1 MSTRPPDQPES
12 TLERIMDERREKGRS
27 LRAVGS
33 HPYRNDVGPS
43 SAIAE
48 VRARYEPTRPAPP
61 AAEAP
66 APRADQ
72 GEIAPAGG
80 AAPAPA
86 PGQRKKAA
94 PITPIDGTPL
104 RVGGRVMAKRGM
116 GKTVFAPIRDAT
128 GDLQLYLNVEHLAAE
143 DFEKILPQLDTGD
156 IVTAEGPAFWTNR
169 GELSILAQRLWIVT
183 KSLRPLPSKEW
194 VNEQGVHH
202 GGLADIEQR
211 YRQRYVDLAINPEVR
226 EVFRKRSAIT
236 RGIRRFLDARG
247 FLEVETPM
255 MHSILGGAAAR
266 PFRTHH
272 NALDLELYMRI
283 APELYLKRLVV
294 GGFERVYEINR
305 NFRNEG
311 LSRQH
316 NPEFTMLEFYQAYAT
331 YTDAMNLTEEMFVE
345 LARDVTGGTQV
356 TWDGVRIELA
366 PPWRRLSI
374 RDAVRELGGIAEA
387 GRVFEDAA
395 FAAELAIAHGVPAAD
410 VARVL
415 LEGAAGAAPEVAGNA
430 GREELVSRFKDPTER
445 PRLAEEILGRYD
457 SPEQRRFTAGH
468 LGYLLFE
475 ATAEAKLVQPTFLT
489 EFPTAVSPLAR
500 KSDRDPAFCD
510 RFELFVN
517 GRELANGFSELNDP
531 DDQRSRF
538 LAQLRARAAGAAETM
553 DYDEDYCRA
562 LEVGMPPAA
571 GEGIGIDRVVMLL
584 AEQPSI
590 RDVILFPLMRPE

>member
-1 MSTRPPDQPES
+1 MSTRPADQPES
-12 TLERIMDERREKGRS
+12 TLERIMDERREKARS
-27 LRAVGS
+27 LRAAGS
-33 HPYRNDVGPS
+33 DPYRNDVGAPT
-43 SAIAE
+43 AIAE
-48 VRARYEPTRPAPP
+48 IRARYEPTRPA
-61 AAEAP
+61 AEAP
-66 APRADQ
+66 AP
-72 GEIAPAGG
+72 APA
-80 AAPAPA
+80 AEPATPAPA
-86 PGQRKKAA
+86 PRKKAA
-94 PITPIDGTPL
+94 PIAPIDGAPL
-104 RVGGRVMAKRGM
+104 RVAGRVMAKRGM

-128 GDLQLYLNVEHLAAE
+128 GDLQLYLNVEHLAAA
-143 DFEKILPQLDTGD
+143 DFAQVLPQLDTGD
-156 IVTAEGPAFWTNR
+156 IVAAEGPAFWTNR
-169 GELSILAQRLWIVT
+169 GELSILASSLRIVT

-236 RGIRRFLDARG
+236 RGIRGFLDARG

-294 GGFERVYEINR
+294 GGFERVYELNR

-345 LARDVTGGTQV
+345 LANDVVGRTQV
-356 TWDGVRIELA
+356 TWDGVGIELA

-374 RDAVRELGGIAEA
+374 RDAVRELGGIADA
-387 GRVFEDAA
+387 DRIFEDAA
-395 FAAELAIAHGVPAAD
+395 FAAEAAIAHGVPAAD
-410 VARVL
+410 VAGIL
-415 LEGAAGAAPEVAGNA
+415 LEGAPADGGNA
-430 GREELVSRFKDPTER
+430 GREELVSRFKDPGER
-445 PRLAEEILGRYD
+445 PRLAEAILGRYD
-457 SPEQRRFTAGH
+457 SSEQRRFTAGY
-468 LGYLLFE
+468 LGYRVFE

-500 KSDRDPAFCD
+500 RSDRDPAFCD

-538 LAQLRARAAGAAETM
+538 QAQLRARAAGAAETM

-584 AEQPSI
+584 AEQSSI